1 MHNQNILKPNQAS
14 DSTLSIAI
22 KAVWMM
28 TVLTLLLGVAY
39 PLVMTG
45 LAQAIFPNQA
55 NGSLVQDNGI
65 TVGSQL
71 IGQDFSST
79 PYFQSRPSM
88 TTETPYNAQGSS
100 GSNLGT
106 TNPKQQFAIEQRS
119 NTWHAKTGSTEKVPV
134 DLLTASGSGLD
145 PHITAQ
151 AAYYQMP
158 KVAERTGLS
167 INILKRLIEA
177 NTERAIFG
185 HHAYVNVLALNLSV
199 KTALQKQK

>member
-88 TTETPYNAQGSS
+88 TTETLKAVVVVTWEQQIP
-100 GSNLGT
+100 SNNLPLNNVPIHGM
-106 TNPKQQFAIEQRS
+106 QRR
-119 NTWHAKTGSTEKVPV
+119 VV
-134 DLLTASGSGLD
+134 
-145 PHITAQ
+145 Q
-151 AAYYQMP
+151 
-158 KVAERTGLS
+158 
-167 INILKRLIEA
+167 KRFQWIC
-177 NTERAIFG
+177 
-185 HHAYVNVLALNLSV
+185 
-199 KTALQKQK
+199 